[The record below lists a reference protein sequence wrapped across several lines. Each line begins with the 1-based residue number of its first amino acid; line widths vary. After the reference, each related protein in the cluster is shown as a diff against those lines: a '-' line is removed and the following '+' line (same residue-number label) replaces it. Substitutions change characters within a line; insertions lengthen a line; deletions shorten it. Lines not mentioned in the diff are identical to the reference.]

1 MAFGILGS
9 FALGTVMSDLPFSPE
24 KLQYFAWHKWAGVSI
39 FILVWAR
46 LLWRLYSQVPAYL
59 PSLSART
66 QHFAQLMHAVLYG
79 LMIVIPLT
87 GWLMS
92 SAKGVQTVWFGL
104 WPIPDLLQ
112 KDKPLGQTLEL
123 VHSSLNW
130 VFMALIMGHAAMA
143 LKHHLIDRDDTLRR
157 MLPSRASIGNADV

>member
-1 MAFGILGS
+1 
-9 FALGTVMSDLPFSPE
+9 
-24 KLQYFAWHKWAGVSI
+24 
-39 FILVWAR
+39 
-46 LLWRLYSQVPAYL
+46 
-59 PSLSART
+59 
-66 QHFAQLMHAVLYG
+66 MHAVLYG

-143 LKHHLIDRDDTLRR
+143 LKHHLIDRDDTVRR